1 MGDRKTGAEEALRI
15 GKAIEAQSDPDPAGS
30 YEVSSAFAAP
40 ARKKLMG
47 LWIVEE
53 HLIGGLPFIER
64 FQTQQL
70 RGARLGDAMFKAS
83 YEFREYLCIKK
94 VEVGGV
100 LATEEGDLPYEY
112 HLSLALSWRPGV
124 GKSLIVKPEIG
135 YQVTMLEGSPLNF
148 RELLDSGKE
157 SSLAYRFEGKDLVL
171 EEGEDRRLL
180 RRP

>member
-1 MGDRKTGAEEALRI
+1 MGARKTGADEALRI
-15 GKAIEAQSDPDPAGS
+15 GKAIEAQGDLGLAGS

-53 HLIGGLPFIER
+53 HLIGGIPFIER
-64 FQTQQL
+64 FQAQQL
-70 RGARLGDAMFKAS
+70 KGARLSDALFKAS
-83 YEFREYLCIKK
+83 YEFREYLCIKR
-94 VEVGGV
+94 VEVEGV

-112 HLSLALSWRPGV
+112 RLSLALSWRPGV

-135 YQVTMLEGSPLNF
+135 YQVTRLEGSPLSF

-157 SSLAYRFEGKDLVL
+157 SALEYRFDGKDLVL